1 MKFNKKLIKWM
12 VAVMKD
18 FREQLMAIKTEM
30 NEKELTQKIKVEV
43 KDLDINKQIKQI
55 KIEVNTNDK
64 NLHNNIEHKNVMYR
78 PNYKNIEEKHE
89 YIDLK
94 YIKRGDVIWIN
105 LFGSVGSEQGSDEY
119 GRPCVCIQNDVGNAH
134 SPTIIVS
141 AITSQLGKQKLPT
154 HVLIP
159 SSEQYGLTK
168 DSVVLLEQIRTVD
181 KRKRILR
188 RTGHLD
194 ELVMKKINKAL
205 AISIGDLQQKNTLEK
220 LESKI
225 QKYIINSFKSIDT
238 YEMTIET
245 MQINNVPQE
254 AVDLIENQ
262 KFREE
267 NGLKCYCDDN
277 KLNYNILYNDY
288 KNMVKEKEE
297 DIAL

>member
-1 MKFNKKLIKWM
+1 ML
-12 VAVMKD
+12 D
-18 FREQLMAIKTEM
+18 FKEQLMALKTDMINEEIKSDD
-30 NEKELTQKIKVEV
+30 KLIKAKIEI
-43 KDLDINKQIKQI
+43 KDLDINKQIKQV

-64 NLHNNIEHKNVMYR
+64 NLHSNKEINNVMYKS
-78 PNYKNIEEKHE
+78 NYNRQHD
-89 YIDLK
+89 IDLK
-94 YIKRGDVIWIN
+94 DIKRGDIIWIN
-105 LFGSVGSEQGSDEY
+105 LFGSVGSEQGSDEN
-119 GRPCVCIQNDVGNAH
+119 GRPCVCIQNNVGNAF

-141 AITSQLGKQKLPT
+141 AITSQTKTLLPT
-154 HVLIP
+154 HVQIP
-159 SSEQYGLTK
+159 SSEKYGLNK
-168 DSVVLLEQIRTVD
+168 DSLVLLEQIRTVD
-181 KRKRILR
+181 KRRRVLR

-194 ELVMKKINKAL
+194 EILMKKINKAL
-205 AISIGDLQQKNTLEK
+205 AISVGDLQQKNTLEK

-245 MQINNVPQE
+245 MQINNVQQE
-254 AVDLIENQ
+254 AIDLIENQ

-288 KNMVKEKEE
+288 KNMIKEKEE